1 MGNISATNSQ
11 LIIATVLDPR
21 YKLEYVKHSFELF
34 HDGPECAKLVKTVK
48 DTFIRIF
55 DHYNE
60 SLYGVKKVTPPN
72 SSTPPITLS
81 SQPGKVMSKFLN
93 KRIHEDD
100 GKVKSEI
107 DKYLIEPCEDLIQGQ
122 NFDILGWWKLN
133 SEKYK
138 VLSAIARD
146 VLAVPVT
153 TVPSESAFST
163 GGRVLDPFRSSLSPK
178 TVEGII
184 CLKNWWS
191 GNKQPVIIK
200 EYMDE
205 AEILEISEQ
214 LEQGR
219 FSKPPIFR
227 YAY

>member
-1 MGNISATNSQ
+1 M
-11 LIIATVLDPR
+11 
-21 YKLEYVKHSFELF
+21 
-34 HDGPECAKLVKTVK
+34 
-48 DTFIRIF
+48 
-55 DHYNE
+55 
-60 SLYGVKKVTPPN
+60 
-72 SSTPPITLS
+72 
-81 SQPGKVMSKFLN
+81 
-93 KRIHEDD
+93 
-100 GKVKSEI
+100 
-107 DKYLIEPCEDLIQGQ
+107 
-122 NFDILGWWKLN
+122 GWWKLN

-146 VLAVPVT
+146 VLAVPMT

-184 CLKNWWS
+184 YLKTWWS
-191 GNKQPVIIK
+191 ENKQLVIIK

-219 FSKPPIFR
+219 FSKPLIFR
-227 YAY
+227 YAH